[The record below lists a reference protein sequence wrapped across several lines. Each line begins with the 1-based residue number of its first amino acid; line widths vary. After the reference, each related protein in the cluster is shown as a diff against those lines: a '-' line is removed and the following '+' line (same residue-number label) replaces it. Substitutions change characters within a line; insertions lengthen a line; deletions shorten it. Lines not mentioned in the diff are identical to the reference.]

1 MCVCTS
7 QLLQSFICQWTLR
20 LFPCLGYY
28 GCSVTK
34 SRLTI
39 WDPMDCSMSGFPIL
53 HCLPEFAQTHVNVI
67 LAIISLLFLM
77 MAITRKTT
85 WFPPL
90 GKMRP
95 LPATASQGK
104 SPVPP

>member
-1 MCVCTS
+1 MYVCVCTS

-53 HCLPEFAQTHVNVI
+53 HYLPEFAQTHVIVI
-67 LAIISLLFLM
+67 LAILSLLFLM
-77 MAITRKTT
+77 MAILT
-85 WFPPL
+85 
-90 GKMRP
+90 G
-95 LPATASQGK
+95 LPGK
-104 SPVPP
+104 SHGRRSLVGCSPWGH